1 MIWTNEK
8 DENVMGVVVLPL
20 KVITAFPFDTAI
32 FAAIARPT
40 GVATPGILMASAPQH
55 VAEAMTQPNSDRVC
69 KQQLRSNRRTY
80 DIK

>member
-8 DENVMGVVVLPL
+8 DENVMAVVVLPL
-20 KVITAFPFDTAI
+20 KETTAFPFDTAI

-55 VAEAMTQPNSDRVC
+55 VVKARTQPNSDRVRQ
-69 KQQLRSNRRTY
+69 QQLISNGRP
-80 DIK
+80 DEIK